1 MNLHYKSVL
10 LLLLLLSSSCS
21 LGKGDGMSVLEKKP
35 LFYLLVESNNVEA
48 FVNLN
53 GVNVHQV
60 NSLMGQSK
68 VEIPVNNYMHPE
80 KNTFSLGLFA
90 PEAGSDYP
98 ESTRLSVSLV
108 VKPDEDLSLSHKIT
122 DIVFDGSESD
132 LVALNGG
139 SAIIKLDPEKD
150 FVEDSNG
157 SVVVHPMEVAQPEED
172 MAGPKLTRK
181 VDLPNS
187 LPLWKFFVSDD
198 LPDYFTVSDETYY
211 RHRDEL
217 YERYKEIEG
226 AIVSGKIDV
235 IMEMFAERNSETDK
249 AFHYEDG
256 KTEKELRA
264 SLEKSINNPGL
275 KIVESGKGKFGL
287 IHEPNR
293 KLVALVRSDDGPAV
307 AFNFVDEPGAVRYS
321 LVFRRENGKWI
332 LTR

>member
-1 MNLHYKSVL
+1 MNVL
-10 LLLLLLSSSCS
+10 R
-21 LGKGDGMSVLEKKP
+21 KNP
-35 LFYLLVESNNVEA
+35 LFSLAVDSSDVGA
-48 FVNLN
+48 FIAVN
-53 GVNVHQV
+53 GVYVHTIK
-60 NSLMGQSK
+60 NQSGSSK
-68 VEIPVNNYMHPE
+68 IELPVNNYMHPE
-80 KNTFSLGLFA
+80 NNTFSIGLFA
-90 PEAGSDYP
+90 PQSGSDYP
-98 ESTRLSVSLV
+98 ESAKLTVIPV
-108 VKPDEDLSLSHKIT
+108 VKSDEDLSLSHKIT

-132 LVALNGG
+132 LVVLNGG

-157 SVVVHPMEVAQPEED
+157 SVVVHPMELASPEEE
-172 MAGPKLTRK
+172 MAGPTLTRK
-181 VDLPNS
+181 IDLPNS

-217 YERYKEIEG
+217 YDRYKKIEN
-226 AIVSGKIDV
+226 AIVSGQIDV
-235 IMEMFAERNSETDK
+235 IMEMFEERNSETDK

-256 KTEKELRA
+256 RTEKELRA
-264 SLEKSINNPGL
+264 SLEKSINNPDL
-275 KIVESGKGKFGL
+275 RIVESGKGKFGL